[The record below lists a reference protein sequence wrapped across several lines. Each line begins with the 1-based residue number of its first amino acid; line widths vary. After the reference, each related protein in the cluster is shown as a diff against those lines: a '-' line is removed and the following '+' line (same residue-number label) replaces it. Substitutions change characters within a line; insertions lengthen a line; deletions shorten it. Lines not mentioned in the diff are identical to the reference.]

1 MPIRP
6 PVLDD
11 RSYDDLVAELLAR
24 IPAHTP
30 EWTDPRP
37 GDPGRTLIE
46 LFAWLADTLLYRAN
60 LIPERQRLAFLRLL
74 GIPLRPAVAARG
86 LVTLTSDARER
97 TDAFTLRPHG
107 LISKPVPFETLGEI
121 TVLPVMAEAYCKRPL
136 TARER
141 ADFAAVLPGLERI
154 YGLAAGQAQPYVT
167 TPVFPGGAAD
177 LAGFDLAKGTVDGA
191 LWFALLTLK
200 DDPSPEFVNQ
210 VRATLGTGS
219 QLLNVGVA
227 PALAVPGLSEEIGPR
242 AHIPFR
248 WEISYLPDPT
258 KDAVDYMTLPVVPGS
273 DTTAGLTRR
282 GVMRLALPAAQ
293 FIAAP
298 PSDPRQALA
307 AGIGER
313 PPRLDDP
320 RKQARLV
327 AWLRL
332 RPAQPMNNL
341 ALSWAG
347 INAVEI
353 DQRQTLTGRIVGQG
367 TGVADLE
374 LQLPA
379 RSVEPE
385 TLQIEV
391 AEPGAAYRPWRRIED
406 LALAGR
412 DDPVYSLD
420 AEAGTIRFGD
430 GVRGRIPPVEARVRV
445 AQMRAGGG
453 RGGNLPP
460 GALTEI
466 NAALLDGSPV
476 PVKLKVGQSLP
487 TEGGE
492 DAETLAEAEG
502 RIPAIF
508 RHRDRAVTEEDYRSL
523 AAATPGVRL
532 GRVEVLRRF
541 KPHQRRPNVP
551 GVVSVMVLPAQIHR
565 LPPNPRP
572 DRPTLEAVF
581 AHLDARR
588 PLTTELYVIGPEYVP
603 LGVSVSV
610 AVREDFGREAVT
622 QAVRDAVRG
631 FLWPL
636 APGGLDGDGW
646 PLGGTVR
653 DRQIEVAVARVPG
666 VLMVNGVKLFDTAD
680 GKPPKAVM
688 DWRKV
693 APATVGGPAEK
704 VLSAWQL
711 PELLVAVVDA
721 EQGVAP
727 DLSALDGLQGGVGN
741 VAPGANSVPV
751 PVVPEVC

>member
-86 LVTLTSDARER
+86 IITLTSDAKER
-97 TDAFTLRPHG
+97 TDAFTLRPRG
-107 LISKPVPFETLGEI
+107 LISKPAPFETQGEI
-121 TVLPVMAEAYCKRPL
+121 TVLPVIGEAYFKRPL
-136 TARER
+136 TAGER
-141 ADFAAVLPGLERI
+141 AEFAAVLPGLERI
-154 YGLAAGQAQPYVT
+154 HGLAAGKAQPYVT
-167 TPVFPGGAAD
+167 TPVFPGGAVD
-177 LAGFDLAKGTVDGA
+177 PAGFDLAKGTVDSS

-200 DDPSPEFVNQ
+200 DDPSPEFLEQ
-210 VRATLGTGS
+210 VRAALGTGS
-219 QLLNVGVA
+219 QLLNVGIA

-242 AHIPFR
+242 SHIPFR
-248 WEISYLPDPT
+248 WELSYLPDPA
-258 KDAVDYMTLPVVPGS
+258 KDVVDYTTLPVVPGS

-282 GVMRLALPAAQ
+282 GVMRLALPAAG

-298 PSDPRQALA
+298 PNDPRQALA
-307 AGIGER
+307 AGVGER

-320 RKQARLV
+320 KKQARLI

-332 RPAQPMNNL
+332 RPAQPMNSL

-353 DQRQTLTGRIVGQG
+353 DQRQTITGRIVGQG
-367 TGVADLE
+367 GTADLE

-379 RSVEPE
+379 RSVEPD

-412 DDPVYSLD
+412 DDPAYSLD
-420 AEAGTIRFGD
+420 AEAGVIRFGD

-460 GALTEI
+460 GTLTEI
-466 NAALLDGSPV
+466 SAALLDGSPA
-476 PVKLKVGQSLP
+476 PVKLKAQQSLP
-487 TEGGE
+487 TEGGD
-492 DAETLAEAEG
+492 DAETLAEAEQ

-508 RHRDRAVTEEDYRSL
+508 RHRDRAVTESDYCSL

-541 KPHQRRPNVP
+541 KPQQRRPNVP
-551 GVVSVMVLPAQIHR
+551 GVVSVMVLPTQTNR
-565 LPPNPRP
+565 VPPNPRP

-588 PLTTELYVIGPEYVP
+588 PLTTELYVIGCEYLP

-610 AVREDFGREAVT
+610 TVREDFGRQAVT
-622 QAVRDAVRG
+622 QAVQDAVRD

-636 APGGLDGDGW
+636 LPGGLDGAGW

-653 DRQIEVAVARVPG
+653 DREIEVAVARVPG
-666 VLMVNGVKLFDTAD
+666 VLMVNGLKLFEVRD
-680 GKPPKAVM
+680 GKPPSAAS
-688 DWRKV
+688 DWRV
-693 APATVGGPAEK
+693 VTAATAVGPAE
-704 VLSAWQL
+704 VLLAAWQL
-711 PELLVAVVDA
+711 PELLAVLVDA
-721 EQGVAP
+721 EHGVAP
-727 DLSALDGLQGGVGN
+727 DLTTMVGLQGSAGDVASGAGGV
-741 VAPGANSVPV
+741 AV

>member
-11 RSYDDLVAELLAR
+11 RSYDDLVADLLAR

-74 GIPLRPAVAARG
+74 GIPLRPATAARG
-86 LVTLTSDARER
+86 LVTLTSDAKER
-97 TDAFTLRPHG
+97 PDAFTLRSRG
-107 LISKPVPFETLGEI
+107 LISKPVPFETQGEI
-121 TVLPVMAEAYCKRPL
+121 TVLPIIAETYFKRPL

-141 ADFAAVLPGLERI
+141 AEFAAVLPGLERI
-154 YGLAAGQAQPYVT
+154 HGLAAGKAQPYVT
-167 TPVFPGGAAD
+167 TAVFPGGVAD
-177 LAGFDLAKGTVDGA
+177 LAGFDLVKQTVDGS

-200 DDPSPEFVNQ
+200 EDPTPEFVSQ
-210 VRATLGTGS
+210 VRAALGTGS

-248 WEISYLPDPT
+248 WELSFLPDPA
-258 KDAVDYMTLPVVPGS
+258 KDAVDYVTLPVVPGS

-298 PSDPRQALA
+298 PNDPRQALA
-307 AGIGER
+307 AGVGER

-320 RKQARLV
+320 KKQARLV

-332 RPAQPMNNL
+332 RPAQRMSSL
-341 ALSWAG
+341 LLSWAG

-353 DQRQTLTGRIVGQG
+353 DQRQTITGRIVGQG
-367 TGVADLE
+367 TGTADLE
-374 LQLPA
+374 LPLPA
-379 RSVEPE
+379 RSVEPD

-391 AEPGAAYRPWRRIED
+391 SEPNAAYRPWRRIED

-412 DDPVYSLD
+412 DDLVYRLD
-420 AEAGTIRFGD
+420 AEAGVIRFGD
-430 GVRGRIPPVEARVRV
+430 GVRGRVPPAEARVRV

-453 RGGNLPP
+453 LAGNLPA

-466 NAALLDGSPV
+466 SATLLDGSPV
-476 PVKLKVGQSLP
+476 PVKLKVQQSLS
-487 TEGGE
+487 TEGGD
-492 DAETLAEAEG
+492 DAETLTEAEQ

-508 RHRDRAVTEEDYRSL
+508 RHRDRAVTESDYRSL

-541 KPHQRRPNVP
+541 KPQQRRPNVP
-551 GVVSVMVLPAQIHR
+551 GVVSVMILPAQANR
-565 LPPNPRP
+565 VAPNPRP

-588 PLTTELYVIGPEYVP
+588 PLTTELYVIGCEYAP
-603 LGVSVSV
+603 LGVSAALMEMFLQSHDGRIDLLPCLPTGWADGRVSGLRARGGFEV
-610 AVREDFGREAVT
+610 DVDWKGGRLTGA
-622 QAVRDAVRG
+622 RIRSD
-631 FLWPL
+631 
-636 APGGLDGDGW
+636 
-646 PLGGTVR
+646 LGGPCSV
-653 DRQIEVAVARVPG
+653 QPPIGSEVWSGGRRVNCTG
-666 VLMVNGVKLFDTAD
+666 SD
-680 GKPPKAVM
+680 
-688 DWRKV
+688 
-693 APATVGGPAEK
+693 
-704 VLSAWQL
+704 S
-711 PELLVAVVDA
+711 LLVFQT
-721 EQGVAP
+721 ERGSSYEIRP
-727 DLSALDGLQGGVGN
+727 RN
-741 VAPGANSVPV
+741 
-751 PVVPEVC
+751 